1 MEEVKK
7 EDLKW
12 MQFMA
17 VVMTVGLGA
26 LLFFSLVYKS
36 GPDAAHSLSSSFLLA
51 GACSVVGGFVGFLF
65 GIPRRTKP
73 VAGENGAD
81 AKPEQ
86 GSNGTGKYQA
96 NTNLEE
102 ISDWLTKII
111 VGVSLTQIEQ
121 IRKFVGDLST
131 KLAPAVGSE
140 QVALLA
146 IVFFAT
152 CGFIFGYLWTR
163 LVLAGAFS
171 RAELGEVRQQIGALQ
186 EAQKKASADAEAL
199 AYVYN
204 HLDKDSDTAGYDFA
218 DLAVKIKGSSEQVR
232 VQILFLAYKARSEN
246 WRTNQEFMERT
257 IPLFRA
263 LIAADPSK
271 HSPYGELGFA
281 LKDSRTPRWGEAE
294 EMLTKAIDLR
304 GPAAQRGR
312 RAYEFNRAICRIRL
326 DPAQTGPS
334 TGEWRDKIVGDL
346 KVAAGRWGRLYAT
359 EEPVKGWLQR
369 NNIDP
374 ASLSTA
380 V

>member
-1 MEEVKK
+1 MERAQND
-7 EDLKW
+7 DLKW

-17 VVMTVGLGA
+17 VVMTVGLGT

-36 GPDAAHSLSSSFLLA
+36 GADVAHSLSSSFLLA

-73 VAGENGAD
+73 VAAESGTD

-86 GSNGTGKYQA
+86 ASNGTGKYQA

-121 IRKFVGDLST
+121 IRTFVGDLAT

-186 EAQKKASADAEAL
+186 EAQKQAKADAEAL
-199 AYVYN
+199 TCVYN
-204 HLDKDSDTAGYDFA
+204 HLDKDSDVAGYATDELTEKF
-218 DLAVKIKGSSEQVR
+218 KGCSEEVR

-246 WRTNQEFMERT
+246 WNSNKEYMART
-257 IPLFRA
+257 IPVFRA
-263 LIAADPSK
+263 LIAADPAK

-281 LKDSRTPRWGEAE
+281 LKDSPTPNWLEAE
-294 EMLTKAIDLR
+294 ETLTKAIDLR
-304 GPAAQRGR
+304 GPASLHGR
-312 RAYEFNRAICRIRL
+312 RAYEFNRAVCRIML

-334 TGEWRDKIVGDL
+334 TDEWRDKVVSDL
-346 KVAAGRWGRLYAT
+346 KVAAGRWARLYAT
-359 EEPVKGWLQR
+359 EEPVKGWLRR
-369 NNIDP
+369 NQIDP
-374 ASLSTA
+374 ASLSTPE
-380 V
+380 